1 MKTKAKYVIVIL
13 FLCTIPLYF
22 CRMIGW
28 KDDAI
33 RLYDVIL
40 YGMESQEGDSFVGG
54 MIWKLMQESVF
65 ENINAWLIGTAA
77 VTLVGS
83 VLVTLLNGKKTYV
96 LAIVLS
102 IVTNGGLAWSMQRL
116 SWGWKNKVDYNGQMT
131 GMPLRMEFVWVWIAL
146 HVLILI
152 FALWGMVSKEKSAS
166 KKSISRKIEPEKIK
180 SKKNGIEK
188 NQAGRNRIKE
198 PGSFEDAVSV
208 SLLRKN
214 SERRRKVLYA
224 LRIKT
229 AIRGA
234 ENEKGN
240 QMSQVQ
246 TQDSERRC
254 LLPVLWL
261 PGGGRKKEEEKK
273 ENSKISGTCHCDCAV
288 FRYPACHCSWIT
300 EKANTGME
308 RKTTGRMETKTG
320 KSAGR

>member
-96 LAIVLS
+96 LAIVLC

-166 KKSISRKIEPEKIK
+166 KKSISKKIK
-180 SKKNGIEK
+180 PEETVSKNPAASKMRSACPSCGRIPKEGEK
-188 NQAGRNRIKE
+188 FCTRC
-198 PGSFEDAVSV
+198 GSK
-208 SLLRKN
+208 L
-214 SERRRKVLYA
+214 
-224 LRIKT
+224 
-229 AIRGA
+229 
-234 ENEKGN
+234 
-240 QMSQVQ
+240 Q
-246 TQDSERRC
+246 
-254 LLPVLWL
+254 
-261 PGGGRKKEEEKK
+261 
-273 ENSKISGTCHCDCAV
+273 
-288 FRYPACHCSWIT
+288 
-300 EKANTGME
+300 
-308 RKTTGRMETKTG
+308 
-320 KSAGR
+320 

>member
-54 MIWKLMQESVF
+54 MIWKLMQES
-65 ENINAWLIGTAA
+65 
-77 VTLVGS
+77 
-83 VLVTLLNGKKTYV
+83 
-96 LAIVLS
+96 

-116 SWGWKNKVDYNGQMT
+116 SWVWKNKVDYNGQMT

-180 SKKNGIEK
+180 SKKTEASKMRSACPSCGRIPKEGEK
-188 NQAGRNRIKE
+188 FCTRC
-198 PGSFEDAVSV
+198 GSK
-208 SLLRKN
+208 L
-214 SERRRKVLYA
+214 
-224 LRIKT
+224 
-229 AIRGA
+229 
-234 ENEKGN
+234 
-240 QMSQVQ
+240 Q
-246 TQDSERRC
+246 
-254 LLPVLWL
+254 
-261 PGGGRKKEEEKK
+261 
-273 ENSKISGTCHCDCAV
+273 
-288 FRYPACHCSWIT
+288 
-300 EKANTGME
+300 
-308 RKTTGRMETKTG
+308 
-320 KSAGR
+320 

>member
-102 IVTNGGLAWSMQRL
+102 IVTNGGFAWSMQRL

-166 KKSISRKIEPEKIK
+166 KKSISRKI
-180 SKKNGIEK
+180 
-188 NQAGRNRIKE
+188 
-198 PGSFEDAVSV
+198 
-208 SLLRKN
+208 
-214 SERRRKVLYA
+214 
-224 LRIKT
+224 
-229 AIRGA
+229 
-234 ENEKGN
+234 
-240 QMSQVQ
+240 
-246 TQDSERRC
+246 
-254 LLPVLWL
+254 
-261 PGGGRKKEEEKK
+261 
-273 ENSKISGTCHCDCAV
+273 
-288 FRYPACHCSWIT
+288 
-300 EKANTGME
+300 
-308 RKTTGRMETKTG
+308 
-320 KSAGR
+320 

>member
-131 GMPLRMEFVWVWIAL
+131 GMPLRMEFVWVW
-146 HVLILI
+146 
-152 FALWGMVSKEKSAS
+152 
-166 KKSISRKIEPEKIK
+166 KKSVSRKIEPEKIK
-180 SKKNGIEK
+180 SKKTESKKIKPEETVSKNPAASKMRSACPSCGRIPKEGEK
-188 NQAGRNRIKE
+188 FCTRC
-198 PGSFEDAVSV
+198 GSK
-208 SLLRKN
+208 L
-214 SERRRKVLYA
+214 
-224 LRIKT
+224 
-229 AIRGA
+229 
-234 ENEKGN
+234 
-240 QMSQVQ
+240 Q
-246 TQDSERRC
+246 
-254 LLPVLWL
+254 
-261 PGGGRKKEEEKK
+261 
-273 ENSKISGTCHCDCAV
+273 
-288 FRYPACHCSWIT
+288 
-300 EKANTGME
+300 
-308 RKTTGRMETKTG
+308 
-320 KSAGR
+320 

>member
-166 KKSISRKIEPEKIK
+166 KKSISRKIKPEETV
-180 SKKNGIEK
+180 SKNPAASKM
-188 NQAGRNRIKE
+188 
-198 PGSFEDAVSV
+198 PVSV

-261 PGGGRKKEEEKK
+261 PCGGRKKEEEKK

-300 EKANTGME
+300 EEANTGME